1 MKSPVTQYS
10 LPGRS
15 CGRDWNGRTANGER
29 RPTQARA
36 RMPAAVRA
44 TSPAAGRAASS
55 AALVAVLLPPAA
67 TLAVLAH
74 RWELILGTFTEQQL
88 IVWGLWGLVVGTY
101 WLTGLIFHVLP
112 CGLARL
118 QQGQRQQPA
127 AVTMAQLCINVALG
141 QVFVLLPLS
150 WVQFEAHSSPMIPL
164 LQLRVEAE
172 LPALGEVLGQLPLL
186 ALMEEVGFYY
196 SHRLLHTKLLYKHV
210 HRQHHAFHSPIALA
224 AVYAHPLEV
233 ATGNTLPLILG
244 PPLLHCHL
252 FTAVVWY
259 VAAIVAVQFH
269 HSGMQL
275 MPRSRGG
282 CASPCHSRISTTGTT
297 RRAAAAPAVATTG
310 RWGCWTRSTARTAAG
325 GASRGRKEG
334 EGVDP
339 DTRQQ
344 LRLICT

>member
-1 MKSPVTQYS
+1 MKSPVTQAYS

-196 SHRLLHTKLLYKHV
+196 SHRLLHTKLLY
-210 HRQHHAFHSPIALA
+210 RQARAPAASRVPQPDRAGRCLRAPARGCHGQHSA
-224 AVYAHPLEV
+224 AHP
-233 ATGNTLPLILG
+233 
-244 PPLLHCHL
+244 
-252 FTAVVWY
+252 
-259 VAAIVAVQFH
+259 
-269 HSGMQL
+269 
-275 MPRSRGG
+275 
-282 CASPCHSRISTTGTT
+282 
-297 RRAAAAPAVATTG
+297 RAAAAALPPLHRGSVVCGCDRRGAVPPQRYAAHAAQP
-310 RWGCWTRSTARTAAG
+310 RWLCFPVPQPDFHNWHHEKG
-325 GASRGRKEG
+325 GGSPGGGNYGAMGLLDALHGTDRRWRREQGAKG
-334 EGVDP
+334 G
-339 DTRQQ
+339 
-344 LRLICT
+344 